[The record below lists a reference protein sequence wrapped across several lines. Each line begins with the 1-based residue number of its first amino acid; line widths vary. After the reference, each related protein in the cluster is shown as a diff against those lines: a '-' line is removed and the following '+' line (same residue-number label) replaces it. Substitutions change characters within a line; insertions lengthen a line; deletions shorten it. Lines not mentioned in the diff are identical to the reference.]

1 MEMEHIRKGLAALL
15 EEWPEGAATT
25 HKRYSFGKTIDQMT
39 ELELMYQLCVTDGLE
54 IIGDPTKAFAAY
66 DADRGSLR
74 VYSMNNAH
82 VQLTPCDSTSRLAV
96 LEYAQTHGASF
107 TVIRDEVTCAIDDVT
122 ATGKTYFVAALRAM
136 AKYHA
141 THKPE

>member
-1 MEMEHIRKGLAALL
+1 MEMEQIRKGLAALL
-15 EEWPEGAATT
+15 EEWPEEASTRKT
-25 HKRYSFGKTIDQMT
+25 YSFDKAIEQMN
-39 ELELMYQLCVTDGLE
+39 ELELMYQLCITDGLE

-66 DADRGSLR
+66 DASRGSLR

-82 VQLTPCDSTSRLAV
+82 VQMTPCDSTSRLAV

-107 TVIRDEVTCAIDDVT
+107 TVTRDEVTCTIDDVS
-122 ATGKTYFVAALRAM
+122 ATGKTYFVAALRTM

-141 THKPE
+141 AHKPE

>member
-1 MEMEHIRKGLAALL
+1 MEMEHIRKGLVTLL

-25 HKRYSFGKTIDQMT
+25 HKRYSFGKAIDQMT
-39 ELELMYQLCVTDGLE
+39 ELELMYQLCITDGLE

-66 DADRGSLR
+66 DAGRSSLR

-82 VQLTPCDSTSRLAV
+82 VQMTPCDSTSRLAV

-107 TVIRDEVTCAIDDVT
+107 TVIRGEVTCAIDDVT

>member
-1 MEMEHIRKGLAALL
+1 MEMEHIRNGLAALL
-15 EEWPEGAATT
+15 EEWPEEATPRKT
-25 HKRYSFGKTIDQMT
+25 YSLGKTIDQMT
-39 ELELMYQLCVTDGLE
+39 ELELMYQLCITDGLE

-66 DADRGSLR
+66 DAGRGSLR

-82 VQLTPCDSTSRLAV
+82 VQMTPCDSTSRLAV

-107 TVIRDEVTCAIDDVT
+107 SVTRDEVTCTIDDVS
-122 ATGKTYFVAALRAM
+122 ATGKTYFVAALRTM

-141 THKPE
+141 THRPE

>member
-39 ELELMYQLCVTDGLE
+39 ELELMYQLCITDGLE

-107 TVIRDEVTCAIDDVT
+107 TVIRDEVTCAIADVT